1 MKELLAISKVM
12 QEGEENVVQM
22 KQGEVTANQ
31 SHIEKLRK
39 AKEDAEEQRD
49 DTEKLRV
56 HSVVQAVF
64 QLTEIRSFAMS

>member
-12 QEGEENVVQM
+12 REGEEKVVQM
-22 KQGEVTANQ
+22 KRDEVTANQ

-39 AKEDAEEQRD
+39 AKEDAQEQRD

-56 HSVVQAVF
+56 RSVVQAIF